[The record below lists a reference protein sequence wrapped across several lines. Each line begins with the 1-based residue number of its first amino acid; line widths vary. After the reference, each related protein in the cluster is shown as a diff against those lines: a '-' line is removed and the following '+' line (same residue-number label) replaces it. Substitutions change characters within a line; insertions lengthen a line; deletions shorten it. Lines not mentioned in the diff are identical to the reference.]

1 MTKKLIL
8 YTSIIV
14 FIILNIIICFNINN
28 YVEVLNKCFS
38 KEIVLDNFYYATICI
53 IFAVISVLFII
64 AIKLIVFY
72 KKEEIRGINLKSEDG
87 TYGTA
92 DWVSNE
98 EVNKILGKNDVAGII
113 LGKKENNIIK
123 LPFDSFFNKNI
134 AVFGSSGSMK
144 TIGFLITNLLELL
157 KYKKS
162 IIVTDAKGEIY
173 RKTNTIF
180 RENGYIVK
188 VFNLK
193 DMEHSDRWNP
203 FGENENLTDI
213 QTSSNV
219 IITGTQ
225 KKKGKDDFWPRA
237 EENLLR
243 AFEIYFLEN
252 KVERNTLAEAYRIIA
267 SGDIERL
274 DNMFRSLPLDSPA
287 RMSYNIYAS
296 GSETIK
302 SSVLTGLGTRLQ
314 AFQNKELQEL
324 TNTTDIDLT
333 LPGKKPCIYYVI
345 SSDVDSSKDFL
356 VSLFFTFLFIK
367 LIKYADSQDNGKCEN
382 EVYFFLDEFANIGE
396 IPDFNRKISTVR
408 SRGIALIPI
417 VQNIGQI
424 KKRYPMDTWQEIIR

>member
-287 RMSYNIYAS
+287 RM
-296 GSETIK
+296 
-302 SSVLTGLGTRLQ
+302 
-314 AFQNKELQEL
+314 
-324 TNTTDIDLT
+324 
-333 LPGKKPCIYYVI
+333 
-345 SSDVDSSKDFL
+345 
-356 VSLFFTFLFIK
+356 
-367 LIKYADSQDNGKCEN
+367 
-382 EVYFFLDEFANIGE
+382 
-396 IPDFNRKISTVR
+396 
-408 SRGIALIPI
+408 
-417 VQNIGQI
+417 
-424 KKRYPMDTWQEIIR
+424 